1 MSHELDARWVNG
13 RLYVDGVERQRFEG
27 DIEYYKKVARHY
39 TTLNGIET
47 RNKNIAEHYKKGR
60 KILDLCVDYGIS
72 KQIVC
77 EILKKQGVTLLDAR
91 PPIPPERN
99 QNIYNRWVAGETQ
112 TALAE
117 EYKLSKTRI
126 QIICRKFVRKFEK
139 EKRFMQIKKSKK
151 VNPPLPDIIDTGV
164 SHEVWTPEMQA
175 VEFEFYRDMD
185 IT

>member
-27 DIEYYKKVARHY
+27 DIEYYKQVARHY
-39 TTLNGIET
+39 TRLNGTET
-47 RNKNIAEHYKKGR
+47 RNKNIADGYKKGR

-77 EILKKQGVTLLDAR
+77 EILKKQGVTLVDAR
-91 PPIPPERN
+91 TPISPERN

-112 TALAE
+112 KVLAE
-117 EYKLSKTRI
+117 EYKLSRTSV
-126 QIICRKFVRKFEK
+126 QIICRKFARKFEK
-139 EKRFMQIKKSKK
+139 KGLRQIKKNKK
-151 VNPPLPDIIDTGV
+151 VNPPLPDITEMGV
-164 SHEVWTPEMQA
+164 SHEAWTPEMQA
-175 VEFEFYRDMD
+175 AEFEFYRDMN